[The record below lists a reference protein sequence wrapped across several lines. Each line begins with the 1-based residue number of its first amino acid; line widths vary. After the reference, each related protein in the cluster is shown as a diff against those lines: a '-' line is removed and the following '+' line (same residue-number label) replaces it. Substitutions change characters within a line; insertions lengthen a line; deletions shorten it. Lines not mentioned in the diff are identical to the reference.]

1 MQRYHSYNKLLQN
14 MAENK
19 CHGCIKFNEH
29 IMLIKEQNRHK
40 EEVNALKYQMSDDAL
55 QQMPDFQGRVCLMQ
69 ILVLSFLVHIIQ

>member
-1 MQRYHSYNKLLQN
+1 
-14 MAENK
+14 
-19 CHGCIKFNEH
+19 
-29 IMLIKEQNRHK
+29 MLIKEQNRHK